1 MRDKQRPNSED
12 RATQPMEAGGWVSQ
26 YIKQA
31 FWLQYISLS
40 LIYFILKIKICIAVC
55 ITMSIPTP
63 ILVLYV
69 DNINGIPILVL
80 DVDSYING
88 ISQLLLLLVLPTA
101 ENSPNEVRARE
112 RESANSGDRKPLGA
126 DVDTVLIATPLSVHR
141 FVLVRGEL
149 FIFKLLLL
157 RKVCSAADTPFVVC
171 EGHCRHPFGFCCC

>member
-1 MRDKQRPNSED
+1 MSNASISSFRHSMNYERREYKANDLV
-12 RATQPMEAGGWVSQ
+12 WFCIVYCL

-40 LIYFILKIKICIAVC
+40 LIYFSLKIKICIAVC
-55 ITMSIPTP
+55 ITMSTPTS

-112 RESANSGDRKPLGA
+112 RESANPRDIFLRFTFFQFFLSSCFLY
-126 DVDTVLIATPLSVHR
+126 LIFSR
-141 FVLVRGEL
+141 
-149 FIFKLLLL
+149 LLQ
-157 RKVCSAADTPFVVC
+157 
-171 EGHCRHPFGFCCC
+171 

>member
-1 MRDKQRPNSED
+1 MSNASISSFRHFMNYERREYKANDLV
-12 RATQPMEAGGWVSQ
+12 WFCIVYCL

-40 LIYFILKIKICIAVC
+40 LIYFSLKIKICIAVC
-55 ITMSIPTP
+55 ITMSTPTP

-112 RESANSGDRKPLGA
+112 RESANPGDIFLRFTFFQFFLSSCFLY
-126 DVDTVLIATPLSVHR
+126 LIFSR
-141 FVLVRGEL
+141 
-149 FIFKLLLL
+149 LLQ
-157 RKVCSAADTPFVVC
+157 
-171 EGHCRHPFGFCCC
+171 